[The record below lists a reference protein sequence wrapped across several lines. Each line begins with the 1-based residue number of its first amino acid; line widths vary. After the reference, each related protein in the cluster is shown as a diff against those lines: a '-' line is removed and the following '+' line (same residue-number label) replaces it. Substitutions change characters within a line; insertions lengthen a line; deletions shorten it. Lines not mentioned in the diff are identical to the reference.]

1 MKKESMFVATVI
13 DNGGLSACIVAG
25 IFYALSLHIRGFD
38 TPVWSVN
45 APTAVVKVTVNGKGR
60 NRFLFPADKHFT
72 GMTAFDKKCLNGKS
86 IFRSNRPAPV
96 TGKSYYH
103 RYLSETRAKN
113 QAYAFILSQGLLSEF
128 ILFSRTRKSDI
139 ATVKRRIDLILE
151 RVTREV
157 NRDFNAKQSDL

>member
-1 MKKESMFVATVI
+1 MKKESMFVATSI
-13 DNGGLSACIVAG
+13 QDGGLSACIVAG

-45 APTAVVKVTVNGKGR
+45 APTAVCGGSQRERSEPFFIPGR
-60 NRFLFPADKHFT
+60 QTFI
-72 GMTAFDKKCLNGKS
+72 GMTAPQKKCLNGKS
-86 IFRSNRPAPV
+86 IFRSNRPALV

-103 RYLSETRAKN
+103 HYLYEARAKN

-151 RVTREV
+151 RATREV